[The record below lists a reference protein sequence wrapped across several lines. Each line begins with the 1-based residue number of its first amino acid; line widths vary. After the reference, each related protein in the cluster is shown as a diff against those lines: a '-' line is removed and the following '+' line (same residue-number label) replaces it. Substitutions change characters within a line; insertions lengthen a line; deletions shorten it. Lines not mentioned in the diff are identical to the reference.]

1 MNIKELR
8 QPRNIT
14 VAEMVYRN
22 ARNYPNKEAVVF
34 KDKRLSYRD
43 IDVLSNK
50 VANSIIELGIEKGDR
65 VAMMLSNSDL
75 FPVVYFGILKAG
87 GVVVN
92 LNTAFTKRE
101 VSFILNN
108 SGAKLFIFGKNF
120 AEAMEGIQKE
130 VTTVA
135 NFVCVGENS
144 LEGTL
149 NFFELMQD
157 SEGERPP
164 IDIEETDLCSI
175 IYTSG
180 TTGTPRGAVFDHRA
194 VITNAR
200 DIGALNH
207 RYHHFTRNLIMMPL
221 FHSAPLHNHFLATF
235 FVGGTSVILESFDP
249 KLFLETIQKEK
260 ITAFFGPAVVYLT
273 CAKLFDLNQ
282 YDLSSVELFTMGA
295 FL

>member
-108 SGAKLFIFGKNF
+108 SGAKLFIFG
-120 AEAMEGIQKE
+120 
-130 VTTVA
+130 
-135 NFVCVGENS
+135 
-144 LEGTL
+144 
-149 NFFELMQD
+149 
-157 SEGERPP
+157 
-164 IDIEETDLCSI
+164 
-175 IYTSG
+175 
-180 TTGTPRGAVFDHRA
+180 
-194 VITNAR
+194 
-200 DIGALNH
+200 
-207 RYHHFTRNLIMMPL
+207 
-221 FHSAPLHNHFLATF
+221 
-235 FVGGTSVILESFDP
+235 
-249 KLFLETIQKEK
+249 
-260 ITAFFGPAVVYLT
+260 
-273 CAKLFDLNQ
+273 
-282 YDLSSVELFTMGA
+282 
-295 FL
+295 